1 VSPSRPSVQR
11 RLSSLS
17 HSACAL
23 HAPSWKR
30 DAGPR
35 RPAARQVVKKSGAAI
50 HFKRGFPAPAQLCC
64 GHGVVLHVCAAR
76 KNTHEAP
83 MSDGNATLKSTCG
96 ARRWQLPSTRCR
108 AVERCGTRRR
118 TRTVHNQPV
127 GRTYQKISK
136 QYRVGWRLV
145 KCPRHLFST
154 LSSGNA
160 SSGSPTVNLTRGLRQ
175 YVASSTSPCL
185 FPWRLLEFNMAAST
199 CSVAKWP
206 Q

>member
-1 VSPSRPSVQR
+1 MAPGKEVSHHTSHGTRKCSATAQAPRYDAMQHTTHAVVHARSKGSGAPQDPVQEVFTALRRHCSLCRPSRPSVQR

-50 HFKRGFPAPAQLCC
+50 HSKRGFPAPAQLCC

-83 MSDGNATLKSTCG
+83 MSAGNATLKSTCG

-127 GRTYQKISK
+127 GRT
-136 QYRVGWRLV
+136 
-145 KCPRHLFST
+145 
-154 LSSGNA
+154 
-160 SSGSPTVNLTRGLRQ
+160 
-175 YVASSTSPCL
+175 
-185 FPWRLLEFNMAAST
+185 
-199 CSVAKWP
+199 
-206 Q
+206 